1 MTHAINREPVPPA
14 AMAEGTEHDA
24 DTAQLLQQP
33 IPAPALKLLLDRL
46 KVSVEMGALHHA
58 CEQAQQT
65 LPATP
70 PAQRAAFIFKAL
82 QLKRVQVV
90 ALRWRRFDQR
100 QLPALVFCQNRWQ
113 LVERA
118 EDGRVTLTD
127 AQGHSEQHKEAI
139 LETATVL
146 WLRTAPQQ
154 ESASVFSLRGNI
166 AARLVWG
173 EIFKSR
179 RWVGDVMIATLLVN
193 VLAISTSLFAM
204 QVYDRVVPT
213 LAYATLWTLVMGMA
227 IVVGL
232 DWVLKSV
239 RARILDSVASEVD
252 KAVSQQVF
260 DHVLRLQLDTRP
272 RSLGTLAAQVGGLDA
287 VRQFFS
293 SGVIF
298 VLVDMPFALMFIGF
312 IALIGGHIGW
322 VYLLLLPVAAML
334 GWVTQLRLR
343 RLMQQQMMRA
353 NERQGLLVDVIQ
365 GTESIRA
372 NNAGWRFSEQWQA
385 LTASIAR
392 YSIQQKAISNLATVT
407 TGSLSTI
414 AYISALVVGVSQIE
428 AGNLSMGALI
438 ACSILGGRVIAPIA
452 QSVQYLA
459 QWQNIAQSLQLV
471 NQVLKLN
478 TERRPDQQLLM
489 PDQAPEHIELEG
501 VRFSYADSPVQQLNI
516 DHLRL
521 NAGDRIALLGPIGSG
536 KSTLLKVLAG
546 LYRPTA
552 GRVRLGNADL
562 WEIDPNVVADQVAY
576 LPQAVHLFKGTLRSN
591 LALSGAVSDSRLL
604 QVARQLGI
612 DRIADDNPHS
622 MDLAI
627 SEGGEGLSGGQRQ
640 LVGLGRVFLAQ
651 PKIWLLDEPTASLD
665 NDSAQQVVQA
675 LKAHV
680 QPQDILL
687 IATHRPAL
695 ASQLANRVLLM
706 QGGEVIADGK
716 PEQVLPQIMATQSRH
731 ATRNKPPQMPEGYRP
746 GGLNKGPNHVI

>member
-1 MTHAINREPVPPA
+1 MTQATNREPAVQA
-14 AMAEGTEHDA
+14 AADSEQHAGTAE
-24 DTAQLLQQP
+24 LLQQP
-33 IPAPALKLLLDRL
+33 IPAPVLKLLLGRL
-46 KVSVEMGALHHA
+46 KVSVEMGALHQA
-58 CEQAQQT
+58 CTQAEQT
-65 LPATP
+65 LPASP
-70 PAQRAAFIFKAL
+70 PAQRIGFIVKTL
-82 QLKRVQVV
+82 QLKGVQAA
-90 ALRWRRFDQR
+90 ALCWRRFDQR
-100 QLPALVFCQNRWQ
+100 RLPALVFVQDSWQ

-118 EDGRVTLTD
+118 EDDQLMLTD
-127 AQGHSEQHKEAI
+127 ERGQSQLLREDT

-154 ESASVFSLRGNI
+154 QSSSIFSLRGNI
-166 AARLVWG
+166 AARLVWS

-179 RWVGDVMIATLLVN
+179 RWVGDVMIATILVN

-213 LAYATLWTLVMGMA
+213 LAYATLWTLVTGMA
-227 IVVGL
+227 IVVAL
-232 DWVLKSV
+232 DWGLKSV
-239 RARILDSVASEVD
+239 RARILDSVASAVD

-260 DHVLRLQLDTRP
+260 DHVLHLQLDTRP

-312 IALIGGHIGW
+312 IAIIGGHIGW
-322 VYLLLLPVAAML
+322 VYLLLLPVAAIL
-334 GWVTQLRLR
+334 GWITQLRLR

-353 NERQGLLVDVIQ
+353 NERQGFLVDAIQ

-372 NNAGWRFSEQWQA
+372 SNAGWRFSEQWQT
-385 LTASIAR
+385 LTASIASYNIR
-392 YSIQQKAISNLATVT
+392 QKAISNLATVT
-407 TGSLSTI
+407 TGSLSTV
-414 AYISALVVGVSQIE
+414 AYISALVVGVGQIE

-438 ACSILGGRVIAPIA
+438 ACSILGGRVIAPVA

-459 QWQNIAQSLQLV
+459 QWQNISQALQLV
-471 NQVLKLN
+471 NQVLKLD

-489 PDQAPEHIELEG
+489 PEQAPEHIELEG
-501 VRFSYADSPVQQLNI
+501 VRFSYADSPVQHLNI

-521 NAGDRIALLGPIGSG
+521 NAGDRIALLGPVGSG

-546 LYRPTA
+546 LYRPSA

-562 WEIDPNVVADQVAY
+562 WEIDPHVVADQVAY
-576 LPQAVHLFKGTLRSN
+576 LPQSVHLFKGTLRSN
-591 LALSGAVSDSRLL
+591 LALSGAVSDSHLL
-604 QVARQLGI
+604 QVVRELGI
-612 DRIADDNPHS
+612 DKIADDNPHS

-651 PKIWLLDEPTASLD
+651 PKIWLLDEPTAALD
-665 NDSAQQVVQA
+665 QDSTQQVMQA
-675 LKAHV
+675 LKSHV

-687 IATHRPAL
+687 ISTHRLAL
-695 ASQLANRVLLM
+695 ASQLASRVLLM
-706 QGGEVIADGK
+706 QGGEVVADGK
-716 PEQVLPQIMATQSRH
+716 PEQVLPRMMASQSSH
-731 ATRNKPPQMPEGYRP
+731 AAKGRAAQMPAGHRSGP
-746 GGLNKGPNHVI
+746 MNRGPNHVI